1 MTRFFGVFVAL
12 LITISSSVAQE
23 LNCTVNVISPQIQN
37 TEKRIFETLQKD
49 IREFMNSRAWTN
61 DVFALEERIECS
73 ILITVTERISSDRFK
88 GTLQVQSSRPA
99 YMTAYNSVMMNVND
113 QDFVFQYSEN
123 QALIFQENT
132 HSNNLTSVLAFYAY
146 MIVGMDYESFSP
158 KGGEPHFQKALQ
170 VVTNAQN
177 EAERGWKAF
186 EGSRNR
192 YWLIENM
199 LNARYDEF
207 REVIYS
213 YHREG
218 LDVMQSDI
226 QTGRKAIED
235 CIPKL
240 KKLRLDQPNS
250 YLLTTFFTAKTDELV
265 NIFKEAFPDVKTKV
279 ANDLMQAD
287 PANANKYQAI
297 VKS

>member
-1 MTRFFGVFVAL
+1 MSRFFAL
-12 LITISSSVAQE
+12 LLVSSFGISSALSQE
-23 LNCTVNVISPQIQN
+23 LNCTVNVISPQVQN

-49 IREFMNSRAWTN
+49 IREFLNSRAWTS

-73 ILITVTERISSDRFK
+73 ILITVSERISSDRYK
-88 GTLQVQSSRPA
+88 ATIQVQSSRPA

-113 QDFVFQYSEN
+113 QDFTFQYAEN
-123 QALIFQENT
+123 QPLIFQENT
-132 HSNNLTSVLAFYAY
+132 HTDNLTSVLAFYAY
-146 MIVGMDYESFSP
+146 MIIGMDYDSFAL
-158 KGGEPHFQKALQ
+158 KGGEPHYQKALQ
-170 VVTNAQN
+170 VVNNAQQ

-186 EGSRNR
+186 EGSRNS

-199 LNARYDEF
+199 LNPRYDEL
-207 REVIYS
+207 RSVLYS

-226 QTGRKAIED
+226 QAGRKVIEE

-265 NIFKEAFPDVKTKV
+265 NIFKEAFPDVKTRV
-279 ANDLMQAD
+279 TNDLMQAD